1 MALLTNKQLLEGI
14 RHDDTAVVKA
24 VAKKYF
30 PSSRNFLRMKGVRD
44 AGTPEAYARAFAGVI
59 AEVRAGRIS
68 ELAEF
73 SSVLHQA
80 LLREVERIRESM
92 AGGDAAGFVVSPDVV
107 AQCVAVL
114 DEDIQRLLMLRFA
127 ERKTYEEIALACNF
141 SNPVIAE
148 FEVERAY
155 QQLQRMVNVRFNLDT
170 R

>member
-1 MALLTNKQLLEGI
+1 MALLTNRQLLEGI
-14 RHDDTAVVKA
+14 RHDDSSVMAA
-24 VAKKYF
+24 AAKKYF
-30 PSSRNFLRMKGVRD
+30 PSCRKYLRMKGVRD

-68 ELAEF
+68 ELADF
-73 SSVLHQA
+73 GSILHQA
-80 LLREVERIRESM
+80 MLREVEKIREQ
-92 AGGDAAGFVVSPDVV
+92 AAGNLSGGLAVSPDVV

-127 ERKTYEEIALACNF
+127 ERKSYEEIALASNF

-155 QQLQRMVNVRFNLDT
+155 QQLQRMVNVRFNLDA